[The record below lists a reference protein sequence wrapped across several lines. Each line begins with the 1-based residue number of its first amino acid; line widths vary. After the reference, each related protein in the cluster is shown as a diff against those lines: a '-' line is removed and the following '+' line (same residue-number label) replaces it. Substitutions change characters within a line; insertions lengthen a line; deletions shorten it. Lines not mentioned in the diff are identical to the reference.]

1 MAAGSKKSGYT
12 CAAVAFPMGLIFL
25 STIAAAI
32 RAVITQANYRSDR
45 AVGESSSTSGC
56 SLVNSASF
64 VVTSLCRTNSPTA
77 AASR

>member
-32 RAVITQANYRSDR
+32 RAVR
-45 AVGESSSTSGC
+45 
-56 SLVNSASF
+56 
-64 VVTSLCRTNSPTA
+64 
-77 AASR
+77 